1 MTKQVDA
8 IYENGMLRPLEPLPL
23 AEYQHVRI
31 TIVAMEDGPL
41 ASIVDNDFLERARK
55 EVAAAKHIPTL
66 EEVQRLTADD
76 PTSWAEAII
85 AAREDRF

>member
-1 MTKQVDA
+1 MMKQVDA
-8 IYENGMLRPLEPLPL
+8 VYENGVLRPLESLPL

-31 TIVAMEDGPL
+31 TLVPMEDGPL
-41 ASIVDNDFLERARK
+41 ASIIDYDFLERARK

-76 PTSWAEAII
+76 PTSWAEAIV
-85 AAREDRF
+85 ATREDRF